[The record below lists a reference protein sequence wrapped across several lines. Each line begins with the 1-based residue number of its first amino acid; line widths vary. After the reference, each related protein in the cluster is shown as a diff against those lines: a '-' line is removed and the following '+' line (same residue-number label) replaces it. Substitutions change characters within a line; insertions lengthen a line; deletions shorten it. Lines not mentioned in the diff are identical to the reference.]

1 MGLLDGILGGALG
14 AGALQIAGKL
24 INDHGGIEGIAQE
37 FQKQGLGGMVQS
49 WIGGGANQAITPDQ
63 VHQVLG
69 EQKIN
74 EMAQQAGVTPA
85 EVSQHLAN
93 GLPTVIDKLTPS
105 GEVPA
110 GNPMAGGLEAIT
122 KLFN

>member
-49 WIGGGANQAITPDQ
+49 WIGGGANQAITPEQ

-74 EMAQQAGVTPA
+74 EMAQHAGVTPA

-93 GLPTVIDKLTPS
+93 GLPTVIDKLTPT
-105 GEVPA
+105 GVVPA
-110 GNPMAGGLEAIT
+110 GNPLAGGLEAIT
-122 KLFN
+122 KLLS